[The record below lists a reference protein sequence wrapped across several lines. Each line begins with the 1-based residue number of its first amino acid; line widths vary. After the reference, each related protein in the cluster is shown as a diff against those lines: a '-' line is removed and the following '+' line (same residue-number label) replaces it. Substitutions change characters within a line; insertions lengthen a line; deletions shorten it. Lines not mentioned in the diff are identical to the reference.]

1 MTKSLKV
8 GPIRV
13 RPHIRIGIETGK
25 WFVDIPGR
33 LTGNGQRKRKLFD
46 NRRKA
51 LEAARQLK
59 RGLELR
65 SFGFVEVTRNSGL
78 MLHEAAARWVEHE
91 ESRVRTLKK
100 RRISLETDLNRLQHL
115 NQFFGSED
123 LASITE
129 RRIVDYQDHRL
140 RKGRRSS
147 TVNSEVCTLMKVLR
161 WTARNK
167 LLAEVPTVEQIPE
180 ERREVPIPTPQEVQ
194 RLIDVLPSSARPV
207 VWFIAETGC
216 RSGEAFNLTWD
227 CVDEVN
233 GWVEFKAKEGWTPKT
248 RQSHRRILIG
258 GGLLEAIRSLP
269 KVGTYVFPS
278 TDDPNKPRNNVKKA
292 LASAVIRAGLMLR
305 DGRPMKV
312 TPQVLRKAYATWQA
326 MNGTPQRVL
335 QALLGHAAG
344 TRVTDCHYVQVTED
358 AKRQAANVV
367 RLMVNRG

>member
-51 LEAARQLK
+51 LEAARRLR
-59 RGLELR
+59 RGLEFR
-65 SFGFVEVTRNSGL
+65 SLGFAEVTKKSGL
-78 MLHEAAARWVEHE
+78 MLRDVAARWVERE
-91 ESRVRTLKK
+91 ELRVRTLKK
-100 RRISLETDLNRLQHL
+100 RRISLEIDHYRLQHL
-115 NQFFGSED
+115 SRFFEMED

-140 RKGRRSS
+140 RKGRRPS

-161 WTARNK
+161 WAVRYK
-167 LLAEVPTVEQIPE
+167 LLGEVPRVEQIPVE
-180 ERREVPIPTPQEVQ
+180 PRAVDIPTPQEVK
-194 RLIDVLPSSARPV
+194 RLLDALPPSARPV
-207 VWFIAETGC
+207 IWFIAETGC

-233 GWVEFKAKEGWTPKT
+233 GWVEFRTKEGWTPKT
-248 RQSHRRILIG
+248 RQSRRRIPIG
-258 GGLLEAIRSLP
+258 GELLEMIRALP
-269 KVGTYVFPS
+269 KEGPYVFPP
-278 TDDPNKPRNNVKKA
+278 TGNANKPRDNVKKV
-292 LASAVIRAGLMLR
+292 LAGATVRAGLMR
-305 DGRPMKV
+305 DGRPMRI
-312 TPQVLRKAYATWQA
+312 TPQVLRKAYATWHA
-326 MNGTPQRVL
+326 MNGTPQRIL

-344 TRVTDCHYVQVTED
+344 TRVTDCYYVQATDD
-358 AKRQAANVV
+358 AKRAAANVI
-367 RLMVNRG
+367 RLRQSE

>member
-1 MTKSLKV
+1 M
-8 GPIRV
+8 
-13 RPHIRIGIETGK
+13 
-25 WFVDIPGR
+25 
-33 LTGNGQRKRKLFD
+33 
-46 NRRKA
+46 
-51 LEAARQLK
+51 
-59 RGLELR
+59 
-65 SFGFVEVTRNSGL
+65 
-78 MLHEAAARWVEHE
+78 
-91 ESRVRTLKK
+91 
-100 RRISLETDLNRLQHL
+100 
-115 NQFFGSED
+115 
-123 LASITE
+123 
-129 RRIVDYQDHRL
+129 
-140 RKGRRSS
+140 
-147 TVNSEVCTLMKVLR
+147 
-161 WTARNK
+161 
-167 LLAEVPTVEQIPE
+167 
-180 ERREVPIPTPQEVQ
+180 PQEVQ

>member
-1 MTKSLKV
+1 MK
-8 GPIRV
+8 
-13 RPHIRIGIETGK
+13 TGN

-65 SFGFVEVTRNSGL
+65 SFGFVEVTKKSGF
-78 MLHEAAARWVEHE
+78 MLREVATRWVEHE

-161 WTARNK
+161 WAARNK

-233 GWVEFKAKEGWTPKT
+233 GWIEFKAKEGWTPKT

-292 LASAVIRAGLMLR
+292 LASAVIRAGLTLR